1 MQFEKTMVMPILTG
15 EKYKAYFMNFD
26 EKIERRGTHSDKW
39 DMMESKYGVSP
50 EDGIPMWVADMDFR
64 PPACV
69 QNAVENMSKHGVYGY
84 YGDDASY
91 REAIQWWM
99 ENRHSW
105 VINPDWIFSTHGLVN
120 GAALCIE
127 TFSNPC
133 LLYTSPSPRDRTR
146 SRMPSSA

>member
-39 DMMESKYGVSP
+39 DMMEGKYGVSP
-50 EDGIPMWVADMDFR
+50 KDGIRMWVAVMDFR

-69 QNAVENMSKHGVYGY
+69 QKAVENMSKHGIYGY
-84 YGDDASY
+84 YGDDTSY

-99 ENRHSW
+99 E
-105 VINPDWIFSTHGLVN
+105 IAILG
-120 GAALCIE
+120 
-127 TFSNPC
+127 
-133 LLYTSPSPRDRTR
+133 
-146 SRMPSSA
+146 